1 MLSSNRS
8 GLRFTADQGE
18 STVQSTQPRDVAALA
33 LVVGMFL
40 ILFVI
45 TVLFG
50 APAR

>member
-1 MLSSNRS
+1 MLDPNRS
-8 GLRFTADQGE
+8 GPGSDADQGE
-18 STVQSTQPRDVAALA
+18 SRVQSTQPRDVAALA

-50 APAR
+50 APVR

>member
-1 MLSSNRS
+1 
-8 GLRFTADQGE
+8 
-18 STVQSTQPRDVAALA
+18 VQSTQPRDVAALA